1 MTERDKLVPLRVIGN
16 KANEV
21 FGKVKKLKNIAK
33 KQTTEKITDRVYSS
47 VQKPKI
53 EIMVFQLDMEVF
65 DHSSGG
71 LFTDSSIT
79 CWNPETKE
87 TRVIK

>member
-1 MTERDKLVPLRVIGN
+1 MKVNKKAQTELGFGTLPIIAL
-16 KANEV
+16 V
-21 FGKVKKLKNIAK
+21 FGFLIMIIALATFIYYDEYQFPK
-33 KQTTEKITDRVYSS
+33 EAEEKCE
-47 VQKPKI
+47 K
-53 EIMVFQLDMEVF
+53 LDMEVF